1 MKRFTHI
8 QAESLDHA
16 VQCLQE
22 YKDSSF
28 VVAGGSDLMGCLKD
42 SLWMQYPEAVINLK
56 SIEGLNY
63 IKVED
68 SVLEIGGLTT
78 LSEIAESS
86 VVKDFAPALAEAAR
100 KTASPLLRNI
110 GTIAG
115 NICQEN
121 RCWYY
126 RYPNKLGGRI
136 ECVRKGG
143 KRCLAVPGEHR
154 YHSIFGAVKG
164 CIAVNPSDTAPALIA
179 LKANIKTTK
188 RVIPA
193 DEFFSASNGQGS
205 TVLDRDEIVVSISIA
220 ERFSRSIF
228 QKIALRKSI
237 DFAILNCAIAVKE
250 SAGKVQEIRICLNG
264 VHNNPRRCVE
274 VEEALIGESLTENV
288 VKEVCELVTKDAK
301 PLIQNIYKVQMAK
314 TIVNDCL
321 LAL

>member
-8 QAESLDHA
+8 QAESLEHA

-22 YKDSSF
+22 QSSY

-42 SLWMQYPEAVINLK
+42 SLWMEYPEAIINLK
-56 SIEGLNY
+56 SIEGLSY
-63 IKVED
+63 IKEENGI
-68 SVLEIGGLTT
+68 LEIGGLTT
-78 LSEIAESS
+78 LTEVAESQI
-86 VVKDFAPALAEAAR
+86 VKDFAPALAEAAR

-136 ECVRKGG
+136 DCIRKGG
-143 KRCLAVPGEHR
+143 KKCLAVPGEHR

-179 LKANIKTTK
+179 LKADIKTTK
-188 RVIPA
+188 RIIPA
-193 DEFFSASNGQGS
+193 DEFFSAANGKGS
-205 TVLDRDEIVVSISIA
+205 TILDKDEIVVAIIVS
-220 ERFSRSIF
+220 EKYSRSIF

-237 DFAILNCAIAVKE
+237 DFAIINCAIAVKE

-274 VEEALIGESLTENV
+274 VEEALIGESLTHNV

-301 PLIQNIYKVQMAK
+301 PLIQNVYKVQMAK
-314 TIVNDCL
+314 TIVHDCL